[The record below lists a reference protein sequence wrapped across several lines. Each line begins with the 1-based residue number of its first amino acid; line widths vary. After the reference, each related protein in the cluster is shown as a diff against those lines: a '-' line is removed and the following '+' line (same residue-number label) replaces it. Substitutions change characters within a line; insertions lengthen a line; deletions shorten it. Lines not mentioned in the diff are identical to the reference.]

1 MSNLLLLLIILLDYK
16 LVLILILNKNI
27 VYIIADINVLSFDWL
42 IEVFNN

>member
-1 MSNLLLLLIILLDYK
+1 MSNLLLLLIILLDHK
-16 LVLILILNKNI
+16 LVLILILEKNI

>member
-16 LVLILILNKNI
+16 LVLILILEKNI